1 MYIIHQFTSLF
12 FSKRQITRRDKTKSF
27 RFFFFFW
34 RGKSSW
40 INHGHIETLTQIF
53 GVAGSSYIRD
63 SRSLHLFF
71 QYLIYYWY
79 QMSYLS
85 DFWCCQRFQEML
97 RVGFRNNLNFE
108 ALKLVS
114 WLDWSQC
121 QVFNVGNFADPKIR
135 ETWFVTRSRI
145 QTNSIRA

>member
-1 MYIIHQFTSLF
+1 MYIMHQFTSLL
-12 FSKRQITRRDKTKSF
+12 KRQITRRDRLHEETRRKVLV
-27 RFFFFFW
+27 FFFFW
-34 RGKSSW
+34 RGKSVESTMDTS
-40 INHGHIETLTQIF
+40 TLTQIF
-53 GVAGSSYIRD
+53 GVIGSSYIRD

-85 DFWCCQRFQEML
+85 DFWCCQQVQETL

-121 QVFNVGNFADPKIR
+121 QVFNVGNFADPKII
-135 ETWFVTRSRI
+135 ENLVCDLL
-145 QTNSIRA
+145 QDPD

>member
-1 MYIIHQFTSLF
+1 MDTS
-12 FSKRQITRRDKTKSF
+12 
-27 RFFFFFW
+27 
-34 RGKSSW
+34 
-40 INHGHIETLTQIF
+40 TLTQIF
-53 GVAGSSYIRD
+53 GVIGSSYIRD

-85 DFWCCQRFQEML
+85 DFWCCQQVQETL

-121 QVFNVGNFADPKIR
+121 QVFNVVNFADPKIR

-145 QTNSIRA
+145 QTILFGPNALIFSFCSSFRSFMCSSASCFISLNFGIDS

>member
-1 MYIIHQFTSLF
+1 MDTS
-12 FSKRQITRRDKTKSF
+12 
-27 RFFFFFW
+27 
-34 RGKSSW
+34 
-40 INHGHIETLTQIF
+40 TLTQIF

-85 DFWCCQRFQEML
+85 DFRCCQQFQEML
-97 RVGFRNNLNFE
+97 SRFSKQFELE

-135 ETWFVTRSRI
+135 ETWSVTRSRI
-145 QTNSIRA
+145 QTNSVSYSGLMLWFSRFAAPSEVLCALLLLVLSVWTSELIPKYW